1 MLMNIFKRTTV
12 VFALAIA
19 AIAPPMR
26 AQEAV
31 TGGPLTGGSLPPR
44 VIDEEELMI
53 ERLKAEPLNWF
64 AGIRFQ
70 VGNPQGS
77 FRDSLASIGAPQVG
91 YGFDL
96 NVGYYFD
103 PVPVAVTLEGGVLF
117 MGMNSRSQRFPSG
130 LFWDTLKFET
140 QTSIIPLNV
149 SARFQPNIATWVFP
163 YVEGIVG
170 MNLFLSNYEI
180 TQTRFD
186 VNRRQS
192 ENRSDVSFTYGV
204 GVGISAKIAD
214 IITLPSQLN
223 RFLFDVRMRYLKG
236 GSATLSNFELTS
248 SNTYTFKSAPVA
260 STDMVMFN
268 VGISVQF

>member
-1 MLMNIFKRTTV
+1 MNIIKRTTV
-12 VFALAIA
+12 VFALALA
-19 AIAPPMR
+19 AIAPSIH

-31 TGGPLTGGSLPPR
+31 AGGGTGGSLPPR
-44 VIDEEELMI
+44 VINEEELMI

-70 VGNPQGS
+70 VGNPQGA

-149 SARFQPNIATWVFP
+149 SARLQPDIATWVFP

-214 IITLPSQLN
+214 VITLPSQLN
-223 RFLFDVRMRYLKG
+223 RILFDVRMRYLKG
-236 GSATLSNFELTS
+236 GGATLSNFELSS
-248 SNTYTFKSAPVA
+248 SNSYTFKSAPVS

-268 VGISVQF
+268 VGIAVQF